1 MLDQVLRR
9 AGDVFDRHVRVNPV
23 LIKRVDD
30 IDLEP
35 LKGALD
41 SQLKALRSAVQA
53 RSTLHPTGIDTDQ
66 RRKSSRPQE
75 TTPSIDFPTDG
86 I

>member
-35 LKGALD
+35 LKRALD

-53 RSTLHPTGIDTDQ
+53 RSTLHPTGIEVRIKVGLT
-66 RRKSSRPQE
+66 SRNGKNAE
-75 TTPSIDFPTDG
+75 LG
-86 I
+86 ILSVS